1 MQRTIDSDEAG
12 RLIASVD
19 RLIWKLVRRRFGGR
33 CEHFQEDA
41 AAEVRASLADAL
53 PNHDPRR
60 GKLSTYF
67 YGCIRRRLRMIAK
80 REARK
85 RRHHRGVDPLP
96 RNVAAPDSSAD
107 RHVEALAEVVLN
119 EPQRFLTRRQAQVL
133 RHVTSHPNEPRA
145 EAARR
150 LGIKPKAL
158 SAILARIRRRLIEL
172 PELENLPTP

>member
-41 AAEVRASLADAL
+41 AAEVRASLTDAL
-53 PNHDPRR
+53 PNHNPRR

-67 YGCIRRRLRMIAK
+67 YGCTRRRLGMIAK

-85 RRHHRGVDPLP
+85 RRQADPLP
-96 RNVAAPDSSAD
+96 RNVAAPDTSAD
-107 RHVEALAEVVLN
+107 RHVEALADVVLTQP
-119 EPQRFLTRRQAQVL
+119 ERFLTARQAQVL

-150 LGIKPKAL
+150 LGVQPAAL

-172 PELENLPTP
+172 PELQDLPTP